1 MRRRKAVGVVFAYEG
16 LQPTSEA
23 SDKKLT
29 PWTGEEKD
37 TPSRSWATRVHQGRK
52 LSTEG
57 TRRPETGRPGNPIDP
72 GGKAGAASF
81 GTSRQVRE
89 TKGTISGPGNYARG
103 TLEEMGLTETPR
115 VVAGDCRLVWKR
127 SSHTRQRPNFQ
138 D

>member
-29 PWTGEEKD
+29 SWTGEEKD
-37 TPSRSWATRVHQGRK
+37 TPSRSWATRVHQRRK
-52 LSTEG
+52 LDREG

-72 GGKAGAASF
+72 GGKAGAALF

-89 TKGTISGPGNYARG
+89 K
-103 TLEEMGLTETPR
+103 
-115 VVAGDCRLVWKR
+115 
-127 SSHTRQRPNFQ
+127 
-138 D
+138 